1 MVTAESDLT
10 LGRGEP
16 DDAAPAAAAGGSV
29 CLSACLSVR
38 GAGCGRALRKAAGGS
53 SWHRYM
59 YVEHDVHVE
68 IVLPTL
74 VQH

>member
-1 MVTAESDLT
+1 MTRLRLRLRLRLLVI
-10 LGRGEP
+10 
-16 DDAAPAAAAGGSV
+16 
-29 CLSACLSVR
+29 CLDVCLSVR